1 MVGGGYALLL
11 LWLVDVQAE
20 LVRSV
25 PQMKKE
31 LEGMLRDQIKYG
43 TTNPPRTPF
52 TRTST
57 MMPTM
62 AVGQ

>member
-1 MVGGGYALLL
+1 MSI
-11 LWLVDVQAE
+11 QAE

-43 TTNPPRTPF
+43 TTNQRTPF
-52 TRTST
+52 TRTPT

-62 AVGQ
+62 AVCQ